1 MVKLYQIIHLI
12 TSLLI
17 SYSFSGTAYLTSG
30 HIDELFKENLYL
42 NLATQND
49 PQAMRGRILTHL
61 AGPSEA
67 SGDAVMLKSLHS
79 DEVVGLAWASLD
91 PNCRLHYNIRLE
103 GSDSLETATPSLELE
118 DYPIHKSNNLKSM
131 PLFPSTN
138 RKLQDCRG
146 SRCSGHTDN
155 IHKLMMAR
163 LDSGDA
169 AFIMKNS
176 GPHPFSIKVSTDWTG
191 DY

>member
-1 MVKLYQIIHLI
+1 MVEKLNYTIFILIII
-12 TSLLI
+12 CI
-17 SYSFSGTAYLTSG
+17 SGTAYLASG

-67 SGDAVMLKSLHS
+67 SGDAVMLKSLKS
-79 DEVVGLAWASLD
+79 DIVGLAWASLD
-91 PNCRLHYNIRLE
+91 PSCRLHYNIRLE
-103 GSDSLETATPSLELE
+103 GSDSLETAAPSLEIE

-131 PLFPSTN
+131 PLFPSTK

-146 SRCSGHTDN
+146 SRGSGHTDN

-176 GPHPFSIKVSTDWTG
+176 GSHPFNIKVSK
-191 DY
+191 